1 MNFLRALYH
10 LLLAEL
16 AAAWYGHPSR
26 RMTVVGVTGTNG
38 KSTTVE
44 LIVKILEE
52 SGFKVASVSSVRF
65 KIGDKEWPNTLKMTM
80 PGRGALQKFL
90 RDAKREHATHAVL
103 EATSE
108 GIHQS
113 RHRAIAWDAL
123 VLTNVT
129 PEHIESHG
137 SFEKYRRAKEKLFK
151 LLSKTYRKNEIP
163 KVMVVNADDASRDR
177 FLRYDADKKITYSAK
192 EYEVAF
198 EDGGM
203 RILTPAGMEIRS
215 KLTGAFNLAN
225 IAAATAL
232 ARALNI
238 GWDAIKRGIEKAD
251 VVAGRM
257 EYIQHEPFAVIVDY
271 AHTPDALHKVYE
283 ALQKSLR
290 GSSSEILRGR
300 TSLICVLGAAG
311 GGRDKWKRPEFGK
324 IASEFCSEVILTN
337 EDPYDE
343 NPEAILNDIEAGL
356 PAVAFFDPPKPC
368 AKEVA
373 KAGTKALKILDRGTA
388 IERAIH
394 DAKAGDVVIITGKG
408 CEPWIMG
415 PKGSKTAWDDREVAR
430 KALVEKQ

>member
-1 MNFLRALYH
+1 MYH

-16 AAAWYGHPSR
+16 AAIWYRNPSR
-26 RMTVVGVTGTNG
+26 GMTVIGVTGTNG

-44 LIVKILEE
+44 LIAKILEE
-52 SGFKVASVSSVRF
+52 AGFKVVSVSSVRF
-65 KIGDKEWPNTLKMTM
+65 KIGDRERPNTLKMTM
-80 PGRGALQKFL
+80 PGRGGLQKFL
-90 RDAKREHATHAVL
+90 ASAKREHATHAVL

-108 GIHQS
+108 GIRQS
-113 RHRAIAWDAL
+113 RHRGIAWDAL

-151 LLSKTYRKNEIP
+151 YLSKTHRKNEIP
-163 KVMVVNADDASRDR
+163 KVMVVNADDASRDK
-177 FLRYDADKKITYSAK
+177 FLCYDADKKITYSVK

-198 EDGGM
+198 ENDGM
-203 RILTPAGMEIRS
+203 RILTPIGMEIRS
-215 KLTGAFNLAN
+215 KLTGVFNLAN
-225 IAAATAL
+225 IAAAVTL

-238 GWDAIKRGIEKAD
+238 GWDEIKRGIEKVD

-257 EYIQHEPFAVIVDY
+257 EYIQREPFAVIVDY

-283 ALQKSLR
+283 ALK
-290 GSSSEILRGR
+290 GR
-300 TSLICVLGAAG
+300 RLICVLGAAG

-343 NPEAILNDIEAGL
+343 NPQTILLEIEAG
-356 PAVAFFDPPKPC
+356 VG
-368 AKEVA
+368 
-373 KAGTKALKILDRGTA
+373 AGTKALKILDRGTA

-394 DAKAGDVVIITGKG
+394 DAKAGDTVIITGKG

-415 PKGSKTAWDDREVAR
+415 PHDSKTAWDDREVVR
-430 KALVEKQ
+430 KALHAKE

>member
-1 MNFLRALYH
+1 MSRVRDLIRPVIPAPLFRFAQPFYHGALS
-10 LLLAEL
+10 AL

-26 RMTVVGVTGTNG
+26 GMTVIGVTGTNG

-52 SGFKVASVSSVRF
+52 AGFKVASVSSVRF

-108 GIHQS
+108 GIRQS

-198 EDGGM
+198 EDDGM
-203 RILTPAGMEIRS
+203 RILTPQGMEIRS
-215 KLTGAFNLAN
+215 KLVGAFNLAN
-225 IAAATAL
+225 IAAAVAL
-232 ARALNI
+232 ARAMNI
-238 GWDAIKRGIEKAD
+238 GWDEIKRGIEKVD

-257 EYIQHEPFAVIVDY
+257 EYIQKEPFAVIVDY

-283 ALQKSLR
+283 ALK
-290 GSSSEILRGR
+290 GKK
-300 TSLICVLGAAG
+300 LICVLGAAG

-343 NPEAILNDIEAGL
+343 DPQKILLEIETG
-356 PAVAFFDPPKPC
+356 VG
-368 AKEVA
+368 
-373 KAGTKALKILDRGTA
+373 AGTKAVKILDRGTA

-415 PKGSKTAWDDREVAR
+415 PHGSRTAWDDREVVR
-430 KALVEKQ
+430 KALKSV